1 MTYKDDKS
9 TKIEIACSY
18 KRATVEDTTKI
29 ASADAKVAKIAIENA
44 DKDAQAAKIAIEHA
58 NETAQVAK
66 RDGDDYSIKKAD
78 YYAILAKDAIA
89 KADAS
94 AEIAKD
100 AIAKADAS
108 AEIAKNTIEVA
119 DDAIAKTEDKHND
132 NQANDKTQEDFNNKG
147 TGEGIDVT
155 DDSTAYDTNVLVI
168 DMTNGTL
175 IDQNT
180 EGTQYKLTEDS
191 VSDSTDD
198 ILIYQNTTEEA
209 WHTEEG
215 INLTDVFISY
225 GINDILIDQNTEGAQ
240 YKLTL
245 LDQNTEETPYSNS
258 TGCYKTVN
266 ESIVADIS
274 GNNWNEVQDLAI
286 L

>member
-198 ILIYQNTTEEA
+198 ILIYQRT

-215 INLTDVFISY
+215 INLTDVFIRY

-245 LDQNTEETPYSNS
+245 LDQNTEETPYFNS
-258 TGCYKTVN
+258 TGYYKTVN

>member
-1 MTYKDDKS
+1 
-9 TKIEIACSY
+9 
-18 KRATVEDTTKI
+18 
-29 ASADAKVAKIAIENA
+29 
-44 DKDAQAAKIAIEHA
+44 
-58 NETAQVAK
+58 
-66 RDGDDYSIKKAD
+66 
-78 YYAILAKDAIA
+78 
-89 KADAS
+89 
-94 AEIAKD
+94 
-100 AIAKADAS
+100 
-108 AEIAKNTIEVA
+108 
-119 DDAIAKTEDKHND
+119 
-132 NQANDKTQEDFNNKG
+132 
-147 TGEGIDVT
+147 T

-198 ILIYQNTTEEA
+198 ILIYQNTTEGT
-209 WHTEEG
+209 WYTEEG

-225 GINDILIDQNTEGAQ
+225 GINDILIDQNTE
-240 YKLTL
+240 
-245 LDQNTEETPYSNS
+245 ETPYFNS

>member
-29 ASADAKVAKIAIENA
+29 ANADAEA
-44 DKDAQAAKIAIEHA
+44 DKDAHAAQVTIEHA

-78 YYAILAKDAIA
+78 YHAIL
-89 KADAS
+89 
-94 AEIAKD
+94 AKD

-108 AEIAKNTIEVA
+108 AEIAKNTIEAA

-180 EGTQYKLTEDS
+180 KGTQYKLTEDS

-198 ILIYQNTTEEA
+198 ILIYQNTTEGT
-209 WHTEEG
+209 WYTEEG

-225 GINDILIDQNTEGAQ
+225 GINDILIDQNTE
-240 YKLTL
+240 
-245 LDQNTEETPYSNS
+245 ETPYFNS

>member
-29 ASADAKVAKIAIENA
+29 ANADAEA
-44 DKDAQAAKIAIEHA
+44 DKGAHAAKVTIEHA

-66 RDGDDYSIKKAD
+66 RDRDDYSIKKAD

-94 AEIAKD
+94 AEIAK
-100 AIAKADAS
+100 
-108 AEIAKNTIEVA
+108 NTIEAA

-198 ILIYQNTTEEA
+198 ILIYQNTTEGT
-209 WHTEEG
+209 WYTEEG

-225 GINDILIDQNTEGAQ
+225 GINDILIDQNTE
-240 YKLTL
+240 
-245 LDQNTEETPYSNS
+245 ETPYFNS

-286 L
+286 LQ

>member
-1 MTYKDDKS
+1 LAS
-9 TKIEIACSY
+9 AFRWRQPRNQSLTKGQS
-18 KRATVEDTTKI
+18 KI

-44 DKDAQAAKIAIEHA
+44 DKDAQAAKIAIGHA

-78 YYAILAKDAIA
+78 YYAIL
-89 KADAS
+89 
-94 AEIAKD
+94 AKD

-198 ILIYQNTTEEA
+198 ILIYQRK
-209 WHTEEG
+209 H
-215 INLTDVFISY
+215 
-225 GINDILIDQNTEGAQ
+225 Q
-240 YKLTL
+240 L
-245 LDQNTEETPYSNS
+245 LQ
-258 TGCYKTVN
+258 
-266 ESIVADIS
+266 
-274 GNNWNEVQDLAI
+274 
-286 L
+286 

>member
-198 ILIYQNTTEEA
+198 ILIYQRT

-215 INLTDVFISY
+215 INLTDVFIRY

-258 TGCYKTVN
+258 TGYYKTVN

>member
-1 MTYKDDKS
+1 MFNSDLGGVSVFIGFSISISYFS
-9 TKIEIACSY
+9 GVFNSCSLI
-18 KRATVEDTTKI
+18 TTGYFYF
-29 ASADAKVAKIAIENA
+29 SAFI
-44 DKDAQAAKIAIEHA
+44 
-58 NETAQVAK
+58 
-66 RDGDDYSIKKAD
+66 
-78 YYAILAKDAIA
+78 IL
-89 KADAS
+89 
-94 AEIAKD
+94 AKD

-108 AEIAKNTIEVA
+108 AEIAKNTIEAA

-198 ILIYQNTTEEA
+198 ILIYQNTTEGT
-209 WHTEEG
+209 WYTEEG

-225 GINDILIDQNTEGAQ
+225 GINDILIDQNTE
-240 YKLTL
+240 
-245 LDQNTEETPYSNS
+245 ETPYFNS

-274 GNNWNEVQDLAI
+274 GNNWNESDYLQIPKNPSTIYVFHELYWGF